1 MPAATEKPAR
11 APAKIP
17 RINPA
22 VAPFVIC
29 SNRDCESVLKPQAV
43 KGKGGCVADI
53 VYVCT
58 NCGYKFTLSLVP
70 ALGECKALTE
80 EERDKLEE
88 KKNL

>member
-29 SNRDCESVLKPQAV
+29 SNKDCESVLSPRAV

-53 VYVCT
+53 VYVCKK
-58 NCGYKFTLSLVP
+58 CGYKFILSLVP
-70 ALGECKALTE
+70 ALGDCKALTD
-80 EERDKLEE
+80 EERDRLDEG
-88 KKNL
+88 KNL